1 MNQLSNALRTALRT
15 SLWALLLLGGS
26 LGLHLFTYSTFV
38 VDNDLDHQ
46 RNFNDGYK
54 VFSLTLPNE
63 LTFCGEE
70 VPLERLDVRE
80 RLDRELLV
88 NTYWQSNTL
97 LAHKRAARW
106 FPMIEEILKREGVP
120 EDMKYIAV
128 IESGLTNVVSPA
140 GATGYWQ
147 FMKETAGRHGLEV
160 NGEVDER
167 YHVEKSTVAACQY
180 LKNGYSKY
188 GNWALAAASYNLGQ
202 GGVDKQLGRQKR
214 DNYFDLLLNEETARY
229 VYRIM
234 AMKEIMRD
242 PERYGFHL
250 RKKDLYAPY
259 HTRTIEISGPVASL
273 TDYAIA
279 QGTDYK
285 TLKLL
290 NPWLRDNHLT
300 NREGKTY
307 TVLLPAEGFDA
318 VQPAQ
323 D

>member
-1 MNQLSNALRTALRT
+1 MTRLPNAMRIALRT

-26 LGLHLFTYSTFV
+26 LALHLFTYSTFV
-38 VDNDLDHQ
+38 ADNDLDHQ

-63 LTFCGEE
+63 LTFCDEN

-97 LAHKRAARW
+97 LAYKRAARW
-106 FPMIEEILKREGVP
+106 FPMIEDILRSEGVP

-147 FMKETAGRHGLEV
+147 FMKETAIRHGLEV

-167 YHVEKSTVAACQY
+167 YHVEKSTRAACQY
-180 LKNGYSKY
+180 LKNAYARY
-188 GNWALAAASYNLGQ
+188 GDWALAAASYNLGQ
-202 GGVDKQLGRQKR
+202 GGVDKQIDRQKR
-214 DNYFDLLLNEETARY
+214 SSYFDLLLNEETARY
-229 VYRIM
+229 VYRIL

-242 PERYGFHL
+242 PGRYGFHL
-250 RKKDLYAPY
+250 REKDLYAPY
-259 HTRTIEISGPVASL
+259 RTRTLEISGSVNDLADL
-273 TDYAIA
+273 AIA
-279 QGTDYK
+279 NGTDYK

-300 NREGKTY
+300 NREGRTY
-307 TVLLPAEGFDA
+307 TVLLPAEGFDSA
-318 VQPAQ
+318 PDAQ
-323 D
+323 E

>member
-1 MNQLSNALRTALRT
+1 MNKLPAPLRFTLRTT
-15 SLWALLLLGGS
+15 LWALLLLGGS

-63 LTFCGEE
+63 LTFCGED

-106 FPMIEEILKREGVP
+106 FPLIEAVLKREGVP

-147 FMKETAGRHGLEV
+147 FMKETGIKHGLEV

-167 YHVEKSTVAACQY
+167 YHMEKSTVAACRY
-180 LKNGYSKY
+180 LKNGYAKY
-188 GNWALAAASYNLGQ
+188 GSWALAAASYNLGQ

-229 VYRIM
+229 VYRII
-234 AMKEIMRD
+234 AMKEIIRD

-259 HTRTIEISGPVASL
+259 LTRTVEITGPVADL
-273 TDYAIA
+273 ADLAIA

-300 NREGKTY
+300 NREGRTY

-318 VQPAQ
+318 ALPVQE
-323 D
+323 